1 MNKKILTTAALS
13 VFSLMGFA
21 QLNDLDAGIDIY
33 GMTMKD
39 RMKDRAYVHFTS
51 GRPGHLDRIAE
62 LFDNDEYLL
71 QIPRCGAM
79 TPDGFFG
86 YMARQYSYEEYPLC
100 FYKLNVET
108 GEYETI
114 TDMTDNN
121 RWGPNWPVMYDMEYN
136 HHNGKLY
143 GLSRYTT
150 SDGMPSSSIYTI
162 NTKNGDYTNVLTNLG
177 FYAIAMAVDFDG
189 NFYFLKWE
197 STDNENITGT
207 ILVKMN
213 MDDDGELSQE
223 WEKHIY
229 VDGDEFIIYYLN
241 DLAFDYTTGDLY
253 WAADDKQMNWQRL
266 IRISPETGETTKLGG
281 IGSYESV
288 NSLYIPWKE
297 AESRTAPARVSAFG
311 VEYADRGQ
319 SMTLSWTNPTT
330 CWNRTEL
337 KNLSSINIAR
347 DTEDNII
354 ASLDAAGQEGKR
366 QEYTDDKAT
375 QGVHTYY
382 VTAVNADGKGVV
394 NSYLVQTGEDTP
406 GKVANLRINKESDER
421 VTISWSMPTIGAH
434 DGWFDNSALT
444 YNVTRYPDEKMVA
457 TGLTTTT
464 FTDTNLGEYTNYSY
478 KVEAVSTAGVG
489 AGNTTSAVH
498 AGSAIHAPYYAT
510 FTSWKEV
517 NFWSVIDA
525 NGDGRTWTYDGE
537 GTMDIFQR
545 MALSCDY
552 KTNDYLVS
560 PKLYVEEGK
569 TYRMTASINMDRPN
583 QYFFDFCQG
592 PEPNRESLSTF
603 ASFDHEIVFEQDDEY
618 VTIPFEGTFKAN
630 FTGATHI
637 AVRSTSEGS
646 VGTNVAV
653 YDVLFEEVPDFDLA
667 MGEVSTIPDGIVGVE
682 AKATVNVV
690 NRGLKSI
697 KKDEYEVQA
706 INVDNGNVLGTGKGS
721 YTLTPEDN
729 EEIEFTFVP
738 DEDGL
743 INIAFRIVCDK
754 DTNADNNQSKSLTMT
769 VAEGDTQ
776 AWNVEVLEG
785 DTRGERVSYETR
797 LPFDFMSRYS
807 VEQSIYPYELIGKAG
822 KVTRIGYRYIS
833 NAPTTGNVQVTISL
847 GKTNLEKFR
856 TKSDALSA
864 SALTD
869 VYDGVFTIDCT
880 EGEHVLAFDTDGFT
894 LEEGDNLVVSVAQK
908 TNLNELFPIA
918 VNCFNHDTNTWGTI
932 RASSEK
938 SMPAANTGQCI
949 EAIPQILLAIDTEG
963 ADGIQTIEIGGDN
976 THVFDL
982 TGRRV
987 NAAQKGVFVIN
998 GQKVIK

>member
-1 MNKKILTTAALS
+1 MFKKLLTTAALS
-13 VFSLMGFA
+13 TFALMGSA
-21 QLNDLDAGIDIY
+21 QLNDLEAGIDIY

-62 LFDNDEYLL
+62 LFENDEYLL
-71 QIPRCGAM
+71 RIPRCGAM

-86 YMARQYSYEEYPLC
+86 YMARQYTYEEYPLC

-114 TDMTDNN
+114 TDMTDDN
-121 RWGPNWPVMYDMEYN
+121 RWGPNWPIMYDMEYN
-136 HHNGKLY
+136 HHNNKLY
-143 GLSRYTT
+143 GLSRYTG
-150 SDGMPSSSIYTI
+150 SDGEPSSSIYTI
-162 NTKNGDYTNVLTNLG
+162 NTKNGDYTRVLTNLG

-189 NFYFLKWE
+189 NFYFLKWD
-197 STDNENITGT
+197 STDGENITGT

-213 MDDDGELSQE
+213 MDDDGELFQE

-229 VDGDEFIIYYLN
+229 VDGDEFAIYYTN

-266 IRISPETGETTKLGG
+266 IRISPETGETTKLGS

-297 AESRTAPARVSAFG
+297 AESRTAPARVANFG

-319 SMTLSWTNPTT
+319 SMNLSWTNPST

-337 KNLSSINIAR
+337 KNLSSVIIAR
-347 DTEDNII
+347 DTETNVI
-354 ASLDAAGQEGKR
+354 ANLDAVGQEGKR
-366 QEYTDDKAT
+366 QDYNDTKAT
-375 QGVHTYY
+375 PGVHTYY

-406 GKVANLRINKESDER
+406 GKVTNLTINKESDER
-421 VTISWSMPTIGAH
+421 ITISWSKPTIGAH

-444 YNVTRYPDEKMVA
+444 YNVTRYPDEKVVA
-457 TGLTTTT
+457 TGLTATT
-464 FTDTNLGEYTNYSY
+464 FTDTELGEYTSYSY
-478 KVEAVSTAGVG
+478 KVAAVSAAGVG
-489 AGNTTSAVH
+489 TENQTSSVH
-498 AGSAIHAPYYAT
+498 AGTAIRAPYYAT

-517 NFWSVIDA
+517 DYWSVIDA
-525 NGDGRTWTYDGE
+525 NGDNRTWTYDGE

-545 MALSCDY
+545 MALNCDY

-583 QYFFDFCQG
+583 LYFFDFCQG
-592 PEPNRESLSTF
+592 PEISIESLQSF
-603 ASFDHEIVFEQDDEY
+603 AGFEHEIVQDMGGEY
-618 VTIPFEGTFKAN
+618 VTIPYEGTFKAN

-637 AVRSTSEGS
+637 AIRSTSEGH

-653 YDVLFEEVPDFDLA
+653 YDVLFEEVPEYDLA
-667 MGEVSTIPDGIVGVE
+667 IGEVSTIPDGIVGVE

-706 INVDNGNVLGTGKGS
+706 INVDNGNVLGTGKGT
-721 YTLTPEDN
+721 YTLTADDN

-738 DEDGL
+738 DVDGL
-743 INIAFRIVCDK
+743 INIAFRVVCEK
-754 DTNADNNQSKSLTMT
+754 DGNTANNQSKTLTMT

-776 AWNVEVLEG
+776 AWNVEVLDG
-785 DTRGERVSYETR
+785 DIRGERVSYETR
-797 LPFDFMSRYS
+797 VPFDFMSRYS
-807 VEQSIYPYELIGKAG
+807 VEQSIYPYDLIGKAG
-822 KVTRIGYRYIS
+822 KITRIGYRYIT
-833 NAPTTGNVQVTISL
+833 NDPATGNVQVTISL
-847 GKTNLEKFR
+847 GKTNLEKFGS
-856 TKSDALSA
+856 KADALSP
-864 SALTD
+864 SELTD
-869 VYDGVFTIDCT
+869 VFSGVITLDNT
-880 EGEHVLAFDTDGFT
+880 EGEHVIAFDTDGFT
-894 LEEGDNLVVSVAQK
+894 LAEGDNLVVCVSQK
-908 TNLNELFPIA
+908 TNLNTMFPIA

-938 SMPAANTGQCI
+938 DMPAISTGQTI
-949 EAIPQILLAIDTEG
+949 EAIPQILLAIDTKS